1 MGFILGVFQIH
12 GGISVVVSVILEI
25 CLPNPVWPGYED
37 INLSFKTADLR
48 NHFHPTPQRAIKKR
62 EVLEN
67 RDLEGVSRGVGRRG

>member
-1 MGFILGVFQIH
+1 MDFILGSSRFTA
-12 GGISVVVSVILEI
+12 GFLLLFSLILEI
-25 CLPNPVWPGYED
+25 CLPNPAWPGYED

-67 RDLEGVSRGVGRRG
+67 RDLERVSTGVGGRG